1 MQDSSVL
8 TREQIHQAID
18 TLRPEQLEQLLEYV
32 EQLTEE
38 PVAPLYS
45 VHEYA
50 ISTGVSDLA
59 DQHDHY
65 LYGVAKRDD
74 G

>member
-1 MQDSSVL
+1 MSESSVL

-18 TLRPEQLEQLLEYV
+18 TLRPEQLEQLWEYV

-38 PVAPLYS
+38 RVAPLYR

-59 DQHDHY
+59 EQHNHY
-65 LYGVAKRDD
+65 LYGVAKHGD

>member
-1 MQDSSVL
+1 MNESSVL
-8 TREQIHQAID
+8 TRDQIHQVID
-18 TLRPEQLEQLLEYV
+18 RLRPEQLERLWEYV
-32 EQLTEE
+32 EQLAEE
-38 PVAPLYS
+38 PVAPLYN

-50 ISTGVSDLA
+50 ISTGLSDLA

-65 LYGVAKRDD
+65 LYGVVRQGD